1 MAYIQEY
8 KNQATHILQICN
20 QISSSKKILMK
31 MKHQLITLKFIKDS
45 FRTQVKKEK
54 WTREDTHYPTTNLKK
69 TKAST
74 RVGAS
79 WPCREKEKT
88 QRSHI

>member
-20 QISSSKKILMK
+20 QISSSKRILMK
-31 MKHQLITLKFIKDS
+31 MKNQLI
-45 FRTQVKKEK
+45 
-54 WTREDTHYPTTNLKK
+54 TTNLKK

-74 RVGAS
+74 RVGAA
-79 WPCREKEKT
+79 WPCREKKET
-88 QRSHI
+88 QISQI